1 MVLFLPRDA
10 ASVPVGR
17 QVLDGCLETLG
28 VTADTR
34 TDIALA
40 LGEACANVVQH
51 ARQGD
56 EYEVRATARDGRS
69 IIEVVNAGNG
79 PAALPPGDE
88 LPPPTAEHGRGLKIM
103 DAVVENLSLTGNG
116 LDGTTVHFEK
126 PLSWLP
132 GAPGEFLFNE
142 ASETAARA
150 ASGGD
155 QD

>member
-17 QVLDGCLETLG
+17 QVLDGCLEILG

-103 DAVVENLSLTGNG
+103 DAVVENLSLTGNE

-132 GAPGEFLFNE
+132 GAPGELLF
-142 ASETAARA
+142 SA
-150 ASGGD
+150 ASKPE
-155 QD
+155 QSRA